1 MRNILCLSNYRSDV
15 GYAWW
20 LMELFW
26 VQIGD
31 FASQKDAQGFVLY
44 PEIAEIPD
52 SIKRSKLE
60 VEQGKLF
67 EPGLGGA
74 LRAIKLIRKL
84 QIGTLYLTDRPY
96 ATFRYL
102 LFRLAGVK
110 KIIVHDHT
118 PGDRPTIT
126 GIKGKIKRIRNA
138 IPGIAADAIFAIS
151 PLMRERAIKNSCFPD
166 SKCLLVQNG
175 IREVVT
181 SQSRSKVRESLQIPA
196 DAVVI
201 VTTGRIHE
209 YKRQDLIIKAFS
221 DVAKKTDAVLKLLI
235 IGDGPQRE
243 EFETLARSCGA
254 ADHIQFLGYRNDVPD
269 VLAAS
274 DIAIHAAKGEGF
286 ALSIVEY
293 MSLGLPVITPD
304 IPSVR
309 QAVDDKING
318 LIFRDGEITD
328 LVQKI
333 LLLVND
339 NALRENLGS
348 SAKQKSS
355 HYTVD
360 KMLKEF
366 EKQWNLVCK

>member
-1 MRNILCLSNYRSDV
+1 
-15 GYAWW
+15 
-20 LMELFW
+20 
-26 VQIGD
+26 
-31 FASQKDAQGFVLY
+31 
-44 PEIAEIPD
+44 
-52 SIKRSKLE
+52 
-60 VEQGKLF
+60 
-67 EPGLGGA
+67 
-74 LRAIKLIRKL
+74 
-84 QIGTLYLTDRPY
+84 
-96 ATFRYL
+96 
-102 LFRLAGVK
+102 
-110 KIIVHDHT
+110 
-118 PGDRPTIT
+118 
-126 GIKGKIKRIRNA
+126 
-138 IPGIAADAIFAIS
+138 
-151 PLMRERAIKNSCFPD
+151 MRERAIKNSCFPD